1 MRTNITSKINNI
13 KIPQSRRIFYSF
25 LIAFIFWFF
34 IKSEDSYLVTQ
45 KIPLVA
51 RNLQEQKTYK
61 EEVPDYIFVTM
72 KGSGRSFIW
81 LTFFENFYDDYKAIL
96 DLSSIADEYNFDL
109 NNYYRDNPTK
119 IVLPTSLDLEFI
131 EVVSPRNIVINLD
144 QYLVKKV
151 PIKSQFLVSTEAG
164 YVQVGNPLFS
174 PDSISIG
181 GPQEVVKNIEFV
193 NTKNDTFFKLNAS
206 VKNEFPIIN
215 PNKLVD
221 FDPKKVEGYINIQP
235 ISETIVTSIPVN
247 LINKPNDV
255 EVFVNPSTVSLTI
268 IGGLDQVANTLPED
282 ILVTIDFREWRPE
295 KQFYSPKIDIPNN
308 LFKWENLSP
317 NNLEI
322 LVVDREEPIKDN

>member
-1 MRTNITSKINNI
+1 MKTNITKKINNI
-13 KIPQSRRIFYSF
+13 KIPQSKRIFYSF

-61 EEVPDYIFVTM
+61 EEVPDHIVVTM
-72 KGSGRSFIW
+72 RGSGRSFIW
-81 LTFFENFYDDYKAIL
+81 LTMFENFYDDYKAII

-109 NNYYRDNPTK
+109 NNYYRENPTK

-131 EVVSPRNIVINLD
+131 EVVAPRNIIINLD

-151 PIKSQFLVSTEAG
+151 PIKSQLIISTDPG

-174 PDSISIG
+174 PDSVSIG
-181 GPQEVVKNIEFV
+181 GPQEVVNSIEFV
-193 NTKNDTFFKLNAS
+193 KTEKDTFLNLNVS
-206 VKNEFPIIN
+206 LEDDLLIIN

-221 FDPKKVEGYINIQP
+221 FDPKKVEGYINVQP
-235 ISETIVTSIPVN
+235 ISETIITSIPVN
-247 LINKPNDV
+247 LINKPSDV

-268 IGGLDQVANTLPED
+268 IGGLNQVANTLPED
-282 ILVTIDFREWRPE
+282 ILVTIDFRDWRPD
-295 KQFYSPKIDIPNN
+295 KQFYSPKIIIPNN

-322 LVVDREEPIKDN
+322 LVVDREKPIDN

>member
-1 MRTNITSKINNI
+1 MKTNITSKINNI

-34 IKSEDSYLVTQ
+34 IKSEDNYLVSQ

-61 EEVPDYIFVTM
+61 EEVPDHIIVTM
-72 KGSGRSFIW
+72 RGSGRSFIW
-81 LTFFENFYDDYKAIL
+81 LTLFENFYDDYRAIL

-109 NNYYRDNPTK
+109 NNYYRENPTK

-131 EVVSPRNIVINLD
+131 EVVSPRNIIINLD

-151 PIKSQFLVSTEAG
+151 PIKSQLLVSTEPG
-164 YVQVGNPLFS
+164 YVQVGDPLFS

-181 GPQEVVKNIEFV
+181 GPQEIVNDIEFV
-193 NTKNDTFFKLNAS
+193 KTEKDTFLNLNIS
-206 VKNEFPIIN
+206 VEDDLFIIN

-221 FDPKKVEGYINIQP
+221 FDPKKVGGYINIQP
-235 ISETIVTSIPVN
+235 ISETIITSIPVN
-247 LINKPNDV
+247 LINKPNNV

-268 IGGLDQVANTLPED
+268 VGGLNQVANTLPQD
-282 ILVTIDFREWRPE
+282 ILVTIDFRDWRPD

-322 LVVDREEPIKDN
+322 LVVDREEPIKEN

>member
-1 MRTNITSKINNI
+1 MKTNITSKINNI

-181 GPQEVVKNIEFV
+181 G
-193 NTKNDTFFKLNAS
+193 
-206 VKNEFPIIN
+206 
-215 PNKLVD
+215 
-221 FDPKKVEGYINIQP
+221 
-235 ISETIVTSIPVN
+235 
-247 LINKPNDV
+247 
-255 EVFVNPSTVSLTI
+255 
-268 IGGLDQVANTLPED
+268 LDQVANTLPED
-282 ILVTIDFREWRPE
+282 ILVTIDFREWSPK

>member
-1 MRTNITSKINNI
+1 MKTNIIRKIQNI
-13 KIPQSRRIFYSF
+13 KISQPRRIFYSF
-25 LIAFIFWFF
+25 IIAFVFWFF

-61 EEVPDYIFVTM
+61 EEVPDYIVVTM
-72 KGSGRSFIW
+72 RGSGRSFIW
-81 LTFFENFYDDYKAIL
+81 LTLFENFYDDYKAIL
-96 DLSSIADEYNFDL
+96 DLSSIADEYSFDL
-109 NNYYRDNPTK
+109 NSYYRENPTK

-151 PIKSQFLVSTEAG
+151 PIKSQLFISVEPG
-164 YVQVGNPLFS
+164 YVQVGNPLFL

-181 GPQEVVKNIEFV
+181 GPQEVVKSIKFVKTEKDTLLDLNLSIE
-193 NTKNDTFFKLNAS
+193 
-206 VKNEFPIIN
+206 NELLITT

-221 FDPKKVEGYINIQP
+221 FDPKKVQSYINIQP
-235 ISETIVTSIPVN
+235 ISETIITSIPVN
-247 LINKPNDV
+247 LINKPDDV
-255 EVFVNPSTVSLTI
+255 EVFVNPSTVSLTV
-268 IGGLDQVANTLPED
+268 IGGLNQVANTLPED
-282 ILVTIDFREWRPE
+282 ILVTIDFRDWKPD
-295 KQFYSPKIDIPNN
+295 KQFYSPKISIPSS

>member
-1 MRTNITSKINNI
+1 MKTNITSKINNI

-164 YVQVGNPLFS
+164 YVQVGSPLFS

-235 ISETIVTSIPVN
+235 ISETIVSSIPVN

>member
-1 MRTNITSKINNI
+1 MKTNITSKINNI

-34 IKSEDSYLVTQ
+34 IKSEDNYLVSQ

-61 EEVPDYIFVTM
+61 EEVPDHIIVTM
-72 KGSGRSFIW
+72 RGSGRSFIW
-81 LTFFENFYDDYKAIL
+81 LTLFENFYDDYRAIL

-109 NNYYRDNPTK
+109 NNYYRENPTK

-131 EVVSPRNIVINLD
+131 EVVSPRNIIINLD

-151 PIKSQFLVSTEAG
+151 PIKSQLLVSTEPG
-164 YVQVGNPLFS
+164 YVQVGDPLFS

-181 GPQEVVKNIEFV
+181 GPQEIVNDIEFV
-193 NTKNDTFFKLNAS
+193 KTEKDTFFNLNIS
-206 VKNEFPIIN
+206 VEDDLFIIN

-221 FDPKKVEGYINIQP
+221 FDPKKVGGYINIQP
-235 ISETIVTSIPVN
+235 ISETIITSIPVN
-247 LINKPNDV
+247 LINKPNNV

-268 IGGLDQVANTLPED
+268 IGGLNQVANTLPQD
-282 ILVTIDFREWRPE
+282 ILVTIDFRDWRPD

-322 LVVDREEPIKDN
+322 LVVDREEPIKEN

>member
-1 MRTNITSKINNI
+1 MKTNITSKINNI

-81 LTFFENFYDDYKAIL
+81 LTFFENFYDDYKAII

>member
-1 MRTNITSKINNI
+1 MKTNITSKINNI

-34 IKSEDSYLVTQ
+34 IKSEDNYLVSQ

-61 EEVPDYIFVTM
+61 EEVPDHIIVTM
-72 KGSGRSFIW
+72 RGSGRSFIW
-81 LTFFENFYDDYKAIL
+81 LTLFENFYDDYRAIL

-109 NNYYRDNPTK
+109 NNYYRENPTK

-131 EVVSPRNIVINLD
+131 EVVSPRNIIINLD

-151 PIKSQFLVSTEAG
+151 PIKSQLLVSTEPG
-164 YVQVGNPLFS
+164 YVQVGDPLFS

-181 GPQEVVKNIEFV
+181 GPQEIVNGIEFV
-193 NTKNDTFFKLNAS
+193 KTEKDTFLNLNVS
-206 VKNEFPIIN
+206 VEDDLFIIN

-221 FDPKKVEGYINIQP
+221 FDPKKVGGYINIQP
-235 ISETIVTSIPVN
+235 ISETIITSIPVN
-247 LINKPNDV
+247 LINKPNNV

-268 IGGLDQVANTLPED
+268 VGGLNQVANTLPQD
-282 ILVTIDFREWRPE
+282 ILVTIDFRDWKPD

-322 LVVDREEPIKDN
+322 LVVDREEPIKEN

>member
-1 MRTNITSKINNI
+1 MKTNITSKINNI

-81 LTFFENFYDDYKAIL
+81 LTFFEKFYDDYKAIL

-119 IVLPTSLDLEFI
+119 VVLPTSLDLEFI

-247 LINKPNDV
+247 LINQPKDV

-282 ILVTIDFREWRPE
+282 ILVTIDFSEWSPK

>member
-1 MRTNITSKINNI
+1 MKTNITSKINNI

-34 IKSEDSYLVTQ
+34 IKSEDNYLVSQ

-61 EEVPDYIFVTM
+61 EEVPDHIIVTM
-72 KGSGRSFIW
+72 RGSGRSFIW
-81 LTFFENFYDDYKAIL
+81 LTLFENFYDDYRAIL

-109 NNYYRDNPTK
+109 NNYYRENPTK

-131 EVVSPRNIVINLD
+131 EVVSPRNIIINLD

-151 PIKSQFLVSTEAG
+151 PIKSQLLVSTEPG
-164 YVQVGNPLFS
+164 YVQVGDPLFS

-181 GPQEVVKNIEFV
+181 GPQEIVNGIEFV
-193 NTKNDTFFKLNAS
+193 KTEKDTFLNLNVS
-206 VKNEFPIIN
+206 VEDDLFIIN

-221 FDPKKVEGYINIQP
+221 FDPKKVGGYINIQP
-235 ISETIVTSIPVN
+235 ISETIITSIPVN
-247 LINKPNDV
+247 LINKPNNV

-268 IGGLDQVANTLPED
+268 VGGLNQVANTLPQD
-282 ILVTIDFREWRPE
+282 ILVTIDFRDWRPD

-322 LVVDREEPIKDN
+322 LVVDREEPIKEN

>member
-1 MRTNITSKINNI
+1 MKTNITKKINNI
-13 KIPQSRRIFYSF
+13 KIPQSKRIFYSF

-61 EEVPDYIFVTM
+61 EEVPDHIVVTM
-72 KGSGRSFIW
+72 RGSGRSFIW
-81 LTFFENFYDDYKAIL
+81 LTMFENFYDDYKAII

-109 NNYYRDNPTK
+109 NNYYRENPTK

-131 EVVSPRNIVINLD
+131 EVVSPRNIIINLD

-151 PIKSQFLVSTEAG
+151 PIKSQLIISTDPG

-174 PDSISIG
+174 PDSVSIG
-181 GPQEVVKNIEFV
+181 GPQEIVNSIEFV
-193 NTKNDTFFKLNAS
+193 KTEKDTFLNLNVS
-206 VKNEFPIIN
+206 LEDDLLIIN

-221 FDPKKVEGYINIQP
+221 FDPKKVEGYINVQP
-235 ISETIVTSIPVN
+235 ISETIITSIPVN

-268 IGGLDQVANTLPED
+268 IGGLNQVANTLPED
-282 ILVTIDFREWRPE
+282 ILVTIDFRDWRPD
-295 KQFYSPKIDIPNN
+295 KQFYSPKIIIPNN

-322 LVVDREEPIKDN
+322 LVVDREKPIDN

>member
-1 MRTNITSKINNI
+1 MKTNITKKINNI
-13 KIPQSRRIFYSF
+13 KIPQSKRIFYSF

-61 EEVPDYIFVTM
+61 EEVPDHIVVTM
-72 KGSGRSFIW
+72 RGSGRSFIW
-81 LTFFENFYDDYKAIL
+81 LTMFENFYDDYKAII

-109 NNYYRDNPTK
+109 NNYYRENPTK

-131 EVVSPRNIVINLD
+131 EVVSPRNIIINLD

-151 PIKSQFLVSTEAG
+151 PIKSQLIISTDPG

-174 PDSISIG
+174 PDSVSIG
-181 GPQEVVKNIEFV
+181 GPQEVVNSIEFV
-193 NTKNDTFFKLNAS
+193 KTEKDTFLNLNVS
-206 VKNEFPIIN
+206 LEDDLLIIN

-221 FDPKKVEGYINIQP
+221 FDPKKVEGYINVQP
-235 ISETIVTSIPVN
+235 ISETIITSIPVN

-268 IGGLDQVANTLPED
+268 IGGLNQVANTLPED
-282 ILVTIDFREWRPE
+282 ILVTIDFRDWRPD
-295 KQFYSPKIDIPNN
+295 KQFYSPKIIIPNN

-322 LVVDREEPIKDN
+322 LVVDREKPIDS

>member
-1 MRTNITSKINNI
+1 MKTNITSKINNI

-34 IKSEDSYLVTQ
+34 IKSEDNYLVSQ

-61 EEVPDYIFVTM
+61 EEVPDHIIVTM
-72 KGSGRSFIW
+72 RGSGRSFIW
-81 LTFFENFYDDYKAIL
+81 LTLFENFYDDYRAIL

-109 NNYYRDNPTK
+109 NNYYRENPTK

-131 EVVSPRNIVINLD
+131 EVVSPRNIIINLD

-151 PIKSQFLVSTEAG
+151 PIKSQLLVSTEPG
-164 YVQVGNPLFS
+164 YVQVGDPLFS

-181 GPQEVVKNIEFV
+181 GPQEIVNDIEFV
-193 NTKNDTFFKLNAS
+193 KTEKDTFLNLNVS
-206 VKNEFPIIN
+206 VEDDLFIIN

-221 FDPKKVEGYINIQP
+221 FDPKKVGGYINIQP
-235 ISETIVTSIPVN
+235 ISETIITSIPVN
-247 LINKPNDV
+247 LINNPNNV

-268 IGGLDQVANTLPED
+268 VGGLNQVANTLPQD
-282 ILVTIDFREWRPE
+282 ILVTIDFRDWRPD

-322 LVVDREEPIKDN
+322 LVVDREEPIKEN

>member
-1 MRTNITSKINNI
+1 MKTNITKKINNI
-13 KIPQSRRIFYSF
+13 KIPQSKRIFYSF

-61 EEVPDYIFVTM
+61 EEVPDHIVVTM
-72 KGSGRSFIW
+72 RGSGRSFIW
-81 LTFFENFYDDYKAIL
+81 LTMFENFYDDYRAII

-109 NNYYRDNPTK
+109 NNYYRENPTK

-131 EVVSPRNIVINLD
+131 EVVSPRNIIINLD

-151 PIKSQFLVSTEAG
+151 PIKSQLIISTDPG

-174 PDSISIG
+174 PDSVSIG
-181 GPQEVVKNIEFV
+181 GPQEVVNSIEFV
-193 NTKNDTFFKLNAS
+193 KTEKDTFLNLNVS
-206 VKNEFPIIN
+206 LEDDLLIIN

-221 FDPKKVEGYINIQP
+221 FDPKKVEGYINVQP
-235 ISETIVTSIPVN
+235 ISETIITSIPVN

-268 IGGLDQVANTLPED
+268 IGGLNQVANTLPED
-282 ILVTIDFREWRPE
+282 ILVTIDFRDWRPD
-295 KQFYSPKIDIPNN
+295 KQFYSPKIIIPNN

-322 LVVDREEPIKDN
+322 LVVDREKPIDN

>member
-1 MRTNITSKINNI
+1 MKTNITSKINNI

-34 IKSEDSYLVTQ
+34 IKSEDNYLVSQ

-61 EEVPDYIFVTM
+61 EEVPDHIIVTM
-72 KGSGRSFIW
+72 RGSGRSFIW
-81 LTFFENFYDDYKAIL
+81 LTLFENFYDDYRAIL

-109 NNYYRDNPTK
+109 NNYYRENPTK

-131 EVVSPRNIVINLD
+131 EVVSPRNIIINLD

-151 PIKSQFLVSTEAG
+151 PIKSQLLVSTEPG
-164 YVQVGNPLFS
+164 YVQVGDPLFS

-181 GPQEVVKNIEFV
+181 GPQEIVNDIEFV
-193 NTKNDTFFKLNAS
+193 KTEKDTFLNLNVS
-206 VKNEFPIIN
+206 VEDDLFIIN

-221 FDPKKVEGYINIQP
+221 FDPKKVGGYINIQP
-235 ISETIVTSIPVN
+235 ISETIITSIPVN
-247 LINKPNDV
+247 LINKPNNV

-268 IGGLDQVANTLPED
+268 VGGLNQVANTLPQD
-282 ILVTIDFREWRPE
+282 ILVTIDFRDWRPD

-322 LVVDREEPIKDN
+322 LVVDREEPIKEN

>member
-1 MRTNITSKINNI
+1 MKTNITSKINNI

-34 IKSEDSYLVTQ
+34 IKSEDNYLVSQ

-61 EEVPDYIFVTM
+61 EEVPDHIIVTM
-72 KGSGRSFIW
+72 RGSGRSFIW
-81 LTFFENFYDDYKAIL
+81 LTLFENFYDDYRAIL

-109 NNYYRDNPTK
+109 NNYYRENPTK

-131 EVVSPRNIVINLD
+131 EVVSPRNIIINLD

-151 PIKSQFLVSTEAG
+151 PIKSQLLVSTEPG
-164 YVQVGNPLFS
+164 YVQVGDPLFS

-181 GPQEVVKNIEFV
+181 GPQEIVNGIEFV
-193 NTKNDTFFKLNAS
+193 KTEKDTFLNLNIS
-206 VKNEFPIIN
+206 VEDDLFIIN

-221 FDPKKVEGYINIQP
+221 FDPKKVGGYINIQP
-235 ISETIVTSIPVN
+235 ISETIITSIPVN
-247 LINKPNDV
+247 LINKPNNV

-268 IGGLDQVANTLPED
+268 VGGLNQVANTLPQD
-282 ILVTIDFREWRPE
+282 ILVTIDFRDWRPD

-322 LVVDREEPIKDN
+322 LVVDREEPIKEN

>member
-1 MRTNITSKINNI
+1 MKTNITSKINNI

-34 IKSEDSYLVTQ
+34 IKSEDNYLVSQ

-61 EEVPDYIFVTM
+61 EEVPDHIIVTM
-72 KGSGRSFIW
+72 RGSGRSFIW
-81 LTFFENFYDDYKAIL
+81 LTLFENFYDDYRAIL

-109 NNYYRDNPTK
+109 NNYYRENPTK

-131 EVVSPRNIVINLD
+131 EVVSPRNIIINLD

-151 PIKSQFLVSTEAG
+151 PIKSQLLVSTEPG
-164 YVQVGNPLFS
+164 YVQVGDPLFS

-181 GPQEVVKNIEFV
+181 GPQEIVNGIEFV
-193 NTKNDTFFKLNAS
+193 KTEKDTFLNLNVS
-206 VKNEFPIIN
+206 LEDDLFIIN

-221 FDPKKVEGYINIQP
+221 FDPKKVGGYINIQP
-235 ISETIVTSIPVN
+235 ISETIITSIPVN
-247 LINKPNDV
+247 LINKPNNV

-268 IGGLDQVANTLPED
+268 VGGLNQVANTLPQD
-282 ILVTIDFREWRPE
+282 ILVTIDFRDWRPD

-322 LVVDREEPIKDN
+322 LVVDREEPIKEN

>member
-1 MRTNITSKINNI
+1 MKTNITSKINNI

-34 IKSEDSYLVTQ
+34 IKSEDNYLVSQ

-61 EEVPDYIFVTM
+61 EEVQDHIIVTM
-72 KGSGRSFIW
+72 RGSGRSFIW
-81 LTFFENFYDDYKAIL
+81 LTLFENFYDDYRAIL

-109 NNYYRDNPTK
+109 NNYYRENPTK

-131 EVVSPRNIVINLD
+131 EVVSPRNIIINLD

-151 PIKSQFLVSTEAG
+151 PIKSQLLVSTEPG
-164 YVQVGNPLFS
+164 YVQVGDPLFS

-181 GPQEVVKNIEFV
+181 GPQEIVNDIEFV
-193 NTKNDTFFKLNAS
+193 KTEKDTFLNLNIS
-206 VKNEFPIIN
+206 VEDDLFIIN

-221 FDPKKVEGYINIQP
+221 FDPKKVGGYINIQP
-235 ISETIVTSIPVN
+235 ISETIITSIPVN
-247 LINKPNDV
+247 LINKPNNV

-268 IGGLDQVANTLPED
+268 VGGLNQVANTLPQD
-282 ILVTIDFREWRPE
+282 ILVTIDFRDWRPD

-322 LVVDREEPIKDN
+322 LVVDREEPIKEN

>member
-1 MRTNITSKINNI
+1 MKTNITSKINNI

-34 IKSEDSYLVTQ
+34 IKSEDNYLVSQ

-61 EEVPDYIFVTM
+61 EEVPDHIIVTM
-72 KGSGRSFIW
+72 RGSGRSFIW
-81 LTFFENFYDDYKAIL
+81 LTLFENFYDDYRAIL

-109 NNYYRDNPTK
+109 NNYYRENPTK

-131 EVVSPRNIVINLD
+131 EVVSPRNIIINLD

-151 PIKSQFLVSTEAG
+151 PIKSQLLVSTEPG
-164 YVQVGNPLFS
+164 YVQVGDPLFS

-181 GPQEVVKNIEFV
+181 GPQEIVNDIEFV
-193 NTKNDTFFKLNAS
+193 KTEKDTFLNLNVS
-206 VKNEFPIIN
+206 LEDDLFIIN

-221 FDPKKVEGYINIQP
+221 FDPKKVGGYINIQP
-235 ISETIVTSIPVN
+235 ISETIITSIPVN
-247 LINKPNDV
+247 LINKPNNV

-268 IGGLDQVANTLPED
+268 VGGLNQVANTLPQD
-282 ILVTIDFREWRPE
+282 ILVTIDFRDWRPD

-322 LVVDREEPIKDN
+322 LVVDREEPIKEN

>member
-1 MRTNITSKINNI
+1 MKTNITKKINNI
-13 KIPQSRRIFYSF
+13 KIPQSKRIFYSF

-61 EEVPDYIFVTM
+61 EEVPDHIVVTM
-72 KGSGRSFIW
+72 RGSGRSFIW
-81 LTFFENFYDDYKAIL
+81 LTMFENFYDDYRAII

-109 NNYYRDNPTK
+109 NNYYRENPTK

-131 EVVSPRNIVINLD
+131 EVVSPRNIIINLD

-151 PIKSQFLVSTEAG
+151 PIKSQLIISTDPG

-174 PDSISIG
+174 PDSVSIG
-181 GPQEVVKNIEFV
+181 GPQEIVNSIEFV
-193 NTKNDTFFKLNAS
+193 KTEKDTFLNLNVS
-206 VKNEFPIIN
+206 LEDDLLIIN

-221 FDPKKVEGYINIQP
+221 FDPKKVEGYINVQP
-235 ISETIVTSIPVN
+235 ISETIITSIPVN

-268 IGGLDQVANTLPED
+268 IGGLNQVANTLPED
-282 ILVTIDFREWRPE
+282 ILVTIDFRDWRPD
-295 KQFYSPKIDIPNN
+295 KQFYSPKIIIPNN

-322 LVVDREEPIKDN
+322 LVVDREKPIDN

>member
-1 MRTNITSKINNI
+1 MKTNITKKINNI
-13 KIPQSRRIFYSF
+13 KIPQSKRIFYSF

-61 EEVPDYIFVTM
+61 EEVPDHIVVTM
-72 KGSGRSFIW
+72 RGSGRSFIW
-81 LTFFENFYDDYKAIL
+81 LTMFENFYDDYRAII

-109 NNYYRDNPTK
+109 NNYYRENPTK

-131 EVVSPRNIVINLD
+131 EVVSPRNIIINLD

-151 PIKSQFLVSTEAG
+151 PIKSQLIISTDPG

-174 PDSISIG
+174 PDSVSIG
-181 GPQEVVKNIEFV
+181 GPQEIVNSIEFV
-193 NTKNDTFFKLNAS
+193 KTEKDTFLNLNVS
-206 VKNEFPIIN
+206 LEDDLLIIN

-221 FDPKKVEGYINIQP
+221 FDPKKVEGYINVQP
-235 ISETIVTSIPVN
+235 ISETIITSIPVN

-268 IGGLDQVANTLPED
+268 IGGLNQVANTLPED
-282 ILVTIDFREWRPE
+282 ILVTIDFRDWRPD
-295 KQFYSPKIDIPNN
+295 KQFYSPKIIIPNN

-322 LVVDREEPIKDN
+322 LVVDREKPIDS

>member
-1 MRTNITSKINNI
+1 MKTNITSKINNI

-164 YVQVGNPLFS
+164 YVQVGSPLFS

>member
-1 MRTNITSKINNI
+1 MKTNITKKINNI
-13 KIPQSRRIFYSF
+13 KIPQSKRIFYSF

-61 EEVPDYIFVTM
+61 EEVPDHIVVTM
-72 KGSGRSFIW
+72 RGSGRSFIW
-81 LTFFENFYDDYKAIL
+81 LTMFENFYDDYKAII

-109 NNYYRDNPTK
+109 NNYYRENPTK

-131 EVVSPRNIVINLD
+131 EVVSPRNIIINLD

-151 PIKSQFLVSTEAG
+151 PIKSQLIISTDPG

-174 PDSISIG
+174 PDSVSIG
-181 GPQEVVKNIEFV
+181 GPQEIVNSIEFV
-193 NTKNDTFFKLNAS
+193 KTEKDTFLNLNVS
-206 VKNEFPIIN
+206 LEDDLLIIN

-221 FDPKKVEGYINIQP
+221 FDPKKVEGYINVQP
-235 ISETIVTSIPVN
+235 ISETIITSIPVN

-268 IGGLDQVANTLPED
+268 IGGLNQVANTLPED
-282 ILVTIDFREWRPE
+282 ILVTIDFRDWRPD
-295 KQFYSPKIDIPNN
+295 KQFYSPKIIIPNN

-322 LVVDREEPIKDN
+322 LVVDREKPIDS

>member
-1 MRTNITSKINNI
+1 MKINIASKISNI

-247 LINKPNDV
+247 LINKPKDV

>member
-1 MRTNITSKINNI
+1 MKTNITSKINNI

-247 LINKPNDV
+247 LINKPKDV